1 MAIVKNGLVVE
12 DIWRPLGGREPVS
25 LDTATPLLVSPSDLA
40 ERSNAFTRFSRLG
53 LVLAPADDARDI
65 AGFLDRLE
73 LVVVTFPKF
82 NDGRAFSQARLLR
95 DAHGFTGEIRAGG
108 HILLDQFSFLRRS
121 GVDAIEV
128 PHDSLAEA
136 WATAWD
142 AEAMRFKGNYQPAFG
157 LNTNR
162 TPPGEV
168 STGLRCSAKSTT
180 VRDVSVGVPPAH
192 DPSWA
197 GAWGY

>member
-12 DIWRPLGGREPVS
+12 DIWQPLGGRDPVS
-25 LDTATPLLVSPSDLA
+25 LDAATPLLVSPSDLV
-40 ERSNAFTRFSRLG
+40 EHSDAFTRFTCLG
-53 LVLAPADDARDI
+53 LVLAPADDTRDI
-65 AGFLDRLE
+65 AGLLDRLD

-128 PHDSLAEA
+128 PHDCLAET

-142 AEAMRFKGNYQPAFG
+142 AEAVRFKGTYQPAFG
-157 LNTNR
+157 LDTNR

-168 STGLRCSAKSTT
+168 STSPRCSAKSTT
-180 VRDVSVGVPPAH
+180 VRDVSVRVPPAH